1 MKKILQILGK
11 KWYLLLLVAA
21 CIITQCYLQLMLP
34 EKMGEIQTY
43 MNQYQSTLI
52 TQEELTQ
59 NILQT
64 GGWMLLISAGVCIL
78 AVVQNFFGSWLGAYV
93 GKIMRSEVFYKV
105 NSLSLTNYNKFGTA
119 TLITR
124 TTNDIEQIKNLVYM
138 SIRTLIMSP
147 TYMIIALIKI
157 LNNDSRL
164 AIILAICIPL
174 IIVGMAGLMAYATP
188 LFKKIQEKTD
198 NVTIV
203 LRENLTGIRVIRAY
217 NQQKTEFTKF
227 DKANKDMTKIII
239 KVGHTMSLADPLINI
254 IFNLCYVGIYAL
266 GFYLLDGFVI
276 TSAADMNVVSNTIT
290 NVAIVSQYSMQ
301 IMMSFLMFAML
312 FIMIPQAS
320 ASSKRVNEVLK
331 TVSAIKEKELTPEQ
345 LKKITNTKESG
356 ILEFK
361 DVSFT
366 YPDASQP
373 VIEHISFKTKP
384 GTTTAIIG
392 STGSGKSSI
401 INLIPR
407 FYDATSGSVCLDGN
421 DIKDIPQ
428 KLLRDKIGFVPQTA
442 VLFKGTIKENI
453 LFGKKDASDEE
464 IAEALSVA
472 QTEHFINKLPDKLNS
487 YVSQGGKN
495 FSGGQKQRLAIAR
508 ALVRKPEVYV
518 FDDSFSALDFK
529 TDAKLRSALKTYAKD
544 SAVVVVAQRVSS
556 ILDADNILVIN
567 DGKCVAQGTHN
578 QLLKN
583 CAIYRDIVKSQ
594 LDPDEVEKTLKM
606 NKEAVLEGGK

>member
-147 TYMIIALIKI
+147 TCMIIALIKI

-266 GFYLLDGFVI
+266 GFYLLDGFDI